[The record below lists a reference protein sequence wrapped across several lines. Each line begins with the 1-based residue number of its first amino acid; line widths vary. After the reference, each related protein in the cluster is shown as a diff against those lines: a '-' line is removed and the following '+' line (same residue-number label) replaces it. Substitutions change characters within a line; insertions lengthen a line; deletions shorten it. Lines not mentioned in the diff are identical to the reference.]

1 MVFRPPS
8 LSISTKPCACS
19 SVRAG
24 GRDSAGVLGIWAF
37 SCSSVTG
44 LVPMPFS
51 FHMAK
56 RTASWGSDRPFG
68 EGMVAPYS
76 LSGDISVSDMILQC
90 LPEGTLIYQPPC
102 LLTRTYMPADE
113 ATAFMDVLSKSPQF
127 KVLTILTQRPQEELT
142 KTEIAQKAGIGR
154 TTLYRVWD
162 DLEKMKAISPSRHVG
177 AVTLYRMN
185 AESPVVQS
193 FLNITKSLTT
203 VTDAVARIEQLRKL
217 QDSARTEFGDAPP
230 PGPSVLVKL
239 LRANAISPEVA
250 ASRAELGLTS
260 AEAEGL
266 KGLVT
271 AGLVFEESGK
281 FYLTQLGNQ
290 TAQGA
295 AKIWS
300 IESSQSVDQAIS
312 TAKVALN
319 LINQEIRRLKGQ
331 VK

>member
-1 MVFRPPS
+1 M
-8 LSISTKPCACS
+8 
-19 SVRAG
+19 SVN
-24 GRDSAGVLGIWAF
+24 
-37 SCSSVTG
+37 
-44 LVPMPFS
+44 
-51 FHMAK
+51 
-56 RTASWGSDRPFG
+56 
-68 EGMVAPYS
+68 
-76 LSGDISVSDMILQC
+76 
-90 LPEGTLIYQPPC
+90 
-102 LLTRTYMPADE
+102 E

-127 KVLTILTQRPQEELT
+127 KVLTILAQRPQEELT

-154 TTLYRVWD
+154 TTLYRVWA
-162 DLEKMKAISPSRHVG
+162 DLERMKAIAPSRHVG

-185 AESPVVQS
+185 SQSPVVQS

-217 QDSARTEFGDAPP
+217 QDSARAEFGDKTPA
-230 PGPSVLVKL
+230 GPSVLVKL
-239 LRANAISPEVA
+239 LEANAITPE
-250 ASRAELGLTS
+250 SGKSKGELELTS
-260 AEAEGL
+260 AEGEGL
-266 KGLVT
+266 KGLIS
-271 AGLVFEESGK
+271 AGLVFEHSGK

-300 IESSQSVDQAIS
+300 SESSQSVDQAIS